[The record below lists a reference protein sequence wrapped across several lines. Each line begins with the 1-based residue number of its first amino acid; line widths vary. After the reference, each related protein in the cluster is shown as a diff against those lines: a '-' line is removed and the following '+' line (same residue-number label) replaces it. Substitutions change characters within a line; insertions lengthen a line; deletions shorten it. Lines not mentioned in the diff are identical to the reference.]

1 MISYKDLEN
10 LDKNKEYRW
19 KVFQIIGDVYIRFT
33 YNEDLNGFISV
44 DLMQNGLLQENVLI
58 PLKYRFGN
66 TLSLGELYPL
76 TQENYTKALNTI
88 ASVKKYIVSN
98 IKNETWDDNNIW
110 GDD

>member
-1 MISYKDLEN
+1 MISYKDLES
-10 LDKNKEYRW
+10 LDKDKEYRW
-19 KVFQIIGDVYIRFT
+19 RVFQIIGNVYIRFT

-58 PLKYRFGN
+58 PLKCRFGE

-88 ASVKKYIVSN
+88 ESIKKYIVSN
-98 IKNETWDDNNIW
+98 IKDETWDDNNIW
-110 GDD
+110 SDD